1 LFFFIN
7 NIKIHS
13 FTSLTGVGA
22 LQGNFVIGQQSGF
35 LKNMPKD
42 KLMALFTNQLSRQH
56 IDDMTKLWLVTALM
70 NLVQSNVLETD
81 VLEEPI
87 IKLIKL
93 ENSLL
98 LQEVN
103 LLYLIG
109 FPTMKP

>member
-1 LFFFIN
+1 
-7 NIKIHS
+7 
-13 FTSLTGVGA
+13 
-22 LQGNFVIGQQSGF
+22 
-35 LKNMPKD
+35 MPKD
-42 KLMALFTNQLSRQH
+42 KLMTLFTNQLSRQH
-56 IDDMTKLWLVTALM
+56 IDDMTKLWLVTALV

-103 LLYLIG
+103 IVISYW
-109 FPTMKP
+109 FPHHETLRCRKRT